1 MIVLHELA
9 REEQWEKGIEVSGRL
24 TFARVATSA
33 TVVPPRNRPAVM
45 QEPRRG
51 AVLPVASVLPKNP
64 IANLEVQHVSGIL
77 GPDDVRPY
85 QDTDLRWQA
94 GDQFRLQ
101 LSMCLRR
108 VGQAARACWREG
120 AKWRVYDFRP
130 LPEEACPSFS
140 ATERVR

>member
-33 TVVPPRNRPAVM
+33 IVVPPRNRPAVVL
-45 QEPRRG
+45 EPRRG
-51 AVLPVASVLPKNP
+51 AVLPVASILPKNA
-64 IANLEVQHVSGIL
+64 IADLEVQHVPGIF
-77 GPDDVRPY
+77 GPDNMRPY

-101 LSMCLRR
+101 LGMCLRR
-108 VGQAARACWREG
+108 VGQAARACWRES
-120 AKWRVYDFRP
+120 AKWRVYDVRT
-130 LPEEACPSFS
+130 LPEEACPSFP
-140 ATERVR
+140 ATEWVR